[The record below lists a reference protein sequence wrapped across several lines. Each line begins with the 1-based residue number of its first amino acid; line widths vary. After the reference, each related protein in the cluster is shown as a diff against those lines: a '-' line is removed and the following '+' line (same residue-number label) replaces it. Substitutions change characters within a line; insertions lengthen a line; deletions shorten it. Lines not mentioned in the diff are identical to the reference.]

1 MRHTRKRSKRT
12 YGGVGSFEKH
22 LRRLAAQTARRK
34 KMAPVMKESSKY
46 ASSILRP
53 YNGSWKKGIAAMATM
68 PLKAT
73 KYLSA
78 IVPRS
83 K

>member
-22 LRRLAAQTARRK
+22 QRRMMAQTARRK
-34 KMAPVMKESSKY
+34 KMASVMKESSKY
-46 ASSILRP
+46 ASSILKP
-53 YNGSWKKGIAAMATM
+53 YSGSWEKGIAAITAA

-78 IVPRS
+78 SARPKR
-83 K
+83 